1 MKLTTFVFLE
11 SVENT
16 SDVDIGETYS
26 DVTEHM
32 FAAALLKLEHFSHV
46 PSTQINDFFFA
57 GASPF

>member
-1 MKLTTFVFLE
+1 MKLTTFVCLE

-32 FAAALLKLEHFSHV
+32 FAAALLKLEHFPMYQAQKSM
-46 PSTQINDFFFA
+46 IFFA